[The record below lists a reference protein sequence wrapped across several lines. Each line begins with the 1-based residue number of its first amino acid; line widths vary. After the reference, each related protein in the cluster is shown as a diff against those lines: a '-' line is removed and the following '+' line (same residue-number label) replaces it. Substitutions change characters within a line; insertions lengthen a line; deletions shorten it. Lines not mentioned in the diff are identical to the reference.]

1 MPPEYSNTAELA
13 YDWMIAA
20 YFFLG
25 GLSAGCFLFSVA
37 TTYWKKELRPLGKP
51 TAILAPIIL
60 AVGMVILLFDL
71 GRPERAHLL
80 FTSLNTTSAMSWAVW
95 MLNIFVILSLL
106 YALGLIKDKPDKAK
120 TFAYLGVPLAIAVAS
135 YTGMLL
141 TQAPGRPLW
150 HSAMIPVV
158 FLNGA
163 LISGIA
169 LGLLVSGGRLGDAQ
183 AGVGKLLGYLV
194 LLELGLLVVELFV
207 LFNSGGEAA
216 AAATGLL
223 TGPYALLFLGIVVAL
238 GIIIPAALLLKS
250 KAPAIQMLASVLV
263 LVGVFT
269 MRYVVVVGGQTI
281 IS

>member
-1 MPPEYSNTAELA
+1 MPPEYSNAPELA

-25 GLSAGCFLFSVA
+25 GLSAGSFLFSVA

-51 TAILAPIIL
+51 AAILAPVVL
-60 AVGMVILLFDL
+60 GVGMFILLFDL
-71 GRPERAHLL
+71 GQPMRAWRL
-80 FTSLNTTSAMSWAVW
+80 FTSLNPTSALSWAAW
-95 MLNIFVILSLL
+95 FLNIFAVLSLL
-106 YALGLIKDKPDKAK
+106 YAWELIKGNPEKAK
-120 TFAYLGVPLAIAVAS
+120 KFAYMGVPLAIMVAS

-141 TQAPGRPLW
+141 AQAPGRPLW

-163 LISGIA
+163 LASGIA
-169 LGLLVSGGRLGDAQ
+169 LGLLASGGRLGEAQ

-194 LLELGLLVVELFV
+194 LLELGLLIVELFV
-207 LFNSGGEAA
+207 LFNSGGEGA

-223 TGPYALLFLGIVVAL
+223 TGAYALPFLGIVGVL

-250 KAPAIQMLASVLV
+250 KAPAVQMVASVLV
-263 LVGVFT
+263 LVGIFT

-281 IS
+281 SG